1 MNNACASASHSEL
14 KPPETC
20 KVLKP
25 TCLQPWNRAVHV
37 GQGQGNGSTIAPHF
51 AFLKLNFNLTRRDV
65 QPIETPVGPATLSF
79 HREVGRGLHHNAPS
93 LCAQSSQH
101 LPRVKKQNC
110 EWSGSRGPG
119 IAERVKES
127 DDVRVAQLL
136 HNGLAMSCCR
146 IKRLPDPNII
156 VGHCMGRAA

>member
-1 MNNACASASHSEL
+1 MTCRRFCQATMNNACTSASHSEL

-101 LPRVKKQNC
+101 LPRAVSDSCDQTMC
-110 EWSGSRGPG
+110 SRGSKNKTVNG
-119 IAERVKES
+119 VARGVLASLNES
-127 DDVRVAQLL
+127 RSL
-136 HNGLAMSCCR
+136 M
-146 IKRLPDPNII
+146 
-156 VGHCMGRAA
+156 M